1 MGNLAALFIIGLAV
15 LNGRAAEPVQIN
27 GAIDGLTDLLTSA
40 LAGYISGFLVCIP
53 VGPINVAIINEGARR
68 GLLWSIM
75 IGLGAMVMDTMYCAI
90 AFTGFSSLFTGELIR
105 SGMELLSF
113 LLMFVLGLKYLMARD
128 IPEHT
133 ITVDAVEHK
142 FHPHTAF
149 WVGFVRV
156 LGNPAVLLFWFTLS
170 ATFLAHEWIS
180 ENIPSKV
187 FCAAG
192 NFLGGM
198 TWFCLLSFLVS
209 KGHGKFST
217 RTLLN
222 MSRVSGLSLLVAAGF
237 IAFRLV
243 HLLEAARKHLHHH

>member
-1 MGNLAALFIIGLAV
+1 MDLS
-15 LNGRAAEPVQIN
+15 
-27 GAIDGLTDLLTSA
+27 DLLVSA
-40 LAGYISGFLVCIP
+40 LAGFISGFLVCIP

-68 GLLWSIM
+68 GLLWSVM
-75 IGLGAMVMDTMYCAI
+75 IGLGAMVMDTIYCAI
-90 AFTGFSSLFTGELIR
+90 AFTGFSSIFTGEYIR
-105 SGMELLSF
+105 AGMELLSF
-113 LLMFVLGLKYLMARD
+113 MLMFFLGLKYLLARD

-133 ITVDAVEHK
+133 LTSDAMEHK
-142 FHPHTAF
+142 FHPHAAF

-187 FCAAG
+187 FCASG

-209 KGHGKFST
+209 RGHGKFST

-222 MSRVSGLSLLVAAGF
+222 MSRVSGLSLLVAAVF
-237 IAFRLV
+237 IAVRLV
-243 HLLEAARKHLHHH
+243 HLLAATHRHHHPI

>member
-1 MGNLAALFIIGLAV
+1 MGDQLADLLVSGLA
-15 LNGRAAEPVQIN
+15 GF
-27 GAIDGLTDLLTSA
+27 
-40 LAGYISGFLVCIP
+40 ISGFLVCIP

-68 GLLWSIM
+68 GLLWSVM
-75 IGLGAMVMDTMYCAI
+75 IGLGAMVMDTIYCGI
-90 AFTGFSSLFTGELIR
+90 AFTGFSSLFSGQLVR
-105 SGMELLSF
+105 SAMELLSF
-113 LLMFVLGLKYLMARD
+113 LLMFVLGVKYLLARD
-128 IPEHT
+128 VPEHT
-133 ITVDAVEHK
+133 LTVDAVEHK

-149 WVGFVRV
+149 WIGFVRV

-187 FCAAG
+187 FCATG

-198 TWFCLLSFLVS
+198 TWFFLLSFLVS

-222 MSRVSGLSLLVAAGF
+222 MSRVSGFSLLVAAGF

-243 HLLEAARKHLHHH
+243 HLLEAARKHMHHH

>member
-1 MGNLAALFIIGLAV
+1 MGDLK
-15 LNGRAAEPVQIN
+15 
-27 GAIDGLTDLLTSA
+27 DLLTSA
-40 LAGYISGFLVCIP
+40 LAGFISGFLVCIP

-68 GLLWSIM
+68 GFLWSVM
-75 IGLGAMVMDTMYCAI
+75 IGLGAMVMDTIYCGV
-90 AFTGFSSLFTGELIR
+90 AFTGFSSLFTGEIVR
-105 SGMELLSF
+105 SVMELVSF
-113 LLMFVLGLKYLMARD
+113 MLMFFLGIKYILARD

-133 ITVDAVEHK
+133 LTVDAMEHK

-180 ENIPSKV
+180 DEKASKAL
-187 FCAAG
+187 CAAG
-192 NFLGGM
+192 NFCGGM
-198 TWFCLLSFLVS
+198 TWFLFLSFLVS

-222 MSRVSGLSLLVAAGF
+222 MSRVSGFSLIIAAGF
-237 IAFRLV
+237 IGVRLV
-243 HLLEAARKHLHHH
+243 KLLDAARHHLRHH